1 MLKYLQLLFSWRY
14 FFYGGISHL
23 KYDTSTK
30 FNLMYQQYQALK
42 KRQKNN
48 YRKDLKLTGR
58 INQTSF
64 QQQLNTYTLV
74 ASLFSFIITIFSLL
88 MVHQRIDYVIGTTLI
103 IWWFLNLTL
112 KAKMTSHLLLIF
124 SIWSVNIY
132 QFIALYC
139 FHQNYGLSLIVV
151 SFSIC
156 TIILSKALQI
166 MLQRRFNNVFKNR
179 WLVQQFPLWFQH
191 WRKISS

>member
-1 MLKYLQLLFSWRY
+1 M
-14 FFYGGISHL
+14 

-48 YRKDLKLTGR
+48 YRKDLKLTGQV
-58 INQTSF
+58 NQTSF

-88 MVHQRIDYVIGTTLI
+88 MVHQSIDYVIGTILI

-166 MLQRRFNNVFKNR
+166 ILQRRFNNVFKNR
-179 WLVQQFPLWFQH
+179 
-191 WRKISS
+191 